1 MQQKKVVIVDDAV
14 SYAETLGE
22 FASRCG
28 YEIVIVD
35 ATAKSVEDV
44 LAAVQASGADA
55 AMVDLQWGN
64 NTNGLGCVRR
74 LTIPALLMS
83 ARREPPTGFEGA
95 FASKF
100 DGMDVVVSML
110 GQLLEQVS

>member
-1 MQQKKVVIVDDAV
+1 MGQKKKVVIVDDAV

-28 YEIVIVD
+28 YEVVIVD
-35 ATAKSVEDV
+35 ATGKSVDDM

-64 NTNGLGCVRR
+64 NVYGLSCISR
-74 LTIPALLMS
+74 LSIPALLMS

-100 DGMDVVVSML
+100 DGMEVIVGAL
-110 GQLLEQVS
+110 AQLLG